1 MAIAVA
7 ACGSSSS
14 NSSSTNEKSAG
25 GTATPAAAKNGGSVT
40 LLMGTAPDF
49 LDPQEGYTTQ
59 AAEFDWLSYTGLYT
73 YAHKGGDQGGQV
85 IPGLAQDFPK
95 ITNGGKTYTLTLRP
109 NLKYSDGKAVKASD
123 FPYTIQRALKLN

>member
-1 MAIAVA
+1 MAVT
-7 ACGSSSS
+7 ACGSSTKTE
-14 NSSSTNEKSAG
+14 STAT
-25 GTATPAAAKNGGSVT
+25 GTATPAAATKNGGTIT
-40 LLMGTAPDF
+40 LLMGTAPDY

-95 ITNGGKTYTLTLRP
+95 ISNGGKTYTLTLRP
-109 NLKYSDGKAVKASD
+109 NLK
-123 FPYTIQRALKLN
+123 